1 MDTHTGLHIVNCCLS
16 GPLAQDRTIILV
28 THHVSLCL
36 PAASY
41 LVELSKGE
49 TLRQGSI
56 HEFEDLGQLD
66 EIVEAEDEPL
76 GSPVSAKGPENEA
89 GGTVKLFEEKK
100 DIKGKLVEIEARA
113 EGRIS
118 WRTYLTYIQAAGI
131 ISWMLTVLLLLLI
144 RAIDI
149 GNQVITASQ
158 MDRRSLIVA
167 RSSFYLG
174 GVLPTTNHTCHTGLQ
189 L

>member
-1 MDTHTGLHIVNCCLS
+1 MDTHTGQHIVGRCLS

-28 THHVSLCL
+28 THHISLCL

-49 TLRQGSI
+49 ILRQGSI

-76 GSPVSAKGPENEA
+76 GSPISVEAPENEA
-89 GGTVKLFEEKK
+89 DSITKAIEEKK
-100 DIKGKLVEIEARA
+100 GIKGRLVEIETRA
-113 EGRIS
+113 EGRVS
-118 WRTYLTYIQAAGI
+118 WRTYLTYIRAAGI
-131 ISWMLTVLLLLLI
+131 MSWILTIFLMLLI

-149 GNQVITASQ
+149 GNQVITT
-158 MDRRSLIVA
+158 SL
-167 RSSFYLG
+167 
-174 GVLPTTNHTCHTGLQ
+174 TD
-189 L
+189 